1 MNILNIYKKKLR
13 IQFNYFIGKN
23 SILSMLFSLKTLLS
37 IQAKGENN
45 LQYSEPINALRFLSA
60 DAVQKANSG
69 HPGMPMGM
77 AEIATALWSK
87 HLKHNPLN
95 PTWFDRDRF
104 VLSNGHGSMLLYSLL
119 HLTGYKLSIEDI
131 KDFRQLKSKTP
142 GHPEYD
148 INIGVETTTGPLG
161 QGIAN
166 AVGMAISEKMLAA
179 QFNKDDIKP
188 IDHYTYVFLGDG
200 CLMEGISHEACSFA
214 GTHELGK
221 LICFYDQ
228 NGISIDGEIDNW
240 FTDDSVKRFESYGWQ
255 TICVDGHNVEEISE
269 AISKA
274 KEEPKKPS
282 MIFCKTTIGFGSPN
296 KSGTADVHG
305 APLGDE
311 EIEKTR
317 EALGWQYTA
326 FEIPKDVYDFWD
338 SKKSGAEKNAT
349 WENSIKS
356 YKDKYPND
364 SLELE
369 RRIKGDMPAKFEQ
382 NFLDFLND
390 CNTNNLPMA
399 TRKASK
405 ACLDFFVKEM
415 PELVGGSAD
424 LTPSNN
430 TFSASSTTFSSEN
443 PSGNHIN
450 YGVREFGMSAIMN
463 GMVLHG
469 GIKPYGATFLVFTD
483 YARNAVRLSALMG
496 LPNIFVYT
504 HDSVALG
511 EDGPT
516 HQPIEH
522 MVTLRST
529 PNMDSWRPADLVET
543 AVAWKNAISSL
554 STPTCLIFS
563 RQGTSAIERTPEQ
576 LSSIENGGY
585 LLEEHEDPNIT
596 IVASGSEVQLAIDAA
611 QELKNESINAN
622 VVSMPSLDVFLKQ
635 SNEIQN
641 KIINPN
647 KPVLVVECA
656 HPNSWYKILNRSDK
670 VIGIET
676 FGESA
681 PGSELLEHF
690 GFNKDNVI
698 QTAKSL
704 VND

>member
-1 MNILNIYKKKLR
+1 M
-13 IQFNYFIGKN
+13 QQ
-23 SILSMLFSLKTLLS
+23 SDH
-37 IQAKGENN
+37 
-45 LQYSEPINALRFLSA
+45 INVLRFLSA

-87 HLKHNPLN
+87 HLKHNPKN
-95 PTWFDRDRF
+95 PTWFNRDRF

-119 HLTGYKLSIEDI
+119 HLTGYDLSINDI
-131 KDFRQLKSKTP
+131 KDFRKLKSKTP

-148 INIGVETTTGPLG
+148 IDTGIETTTGPLG

-166 AVGMAISEKMLAA
+166 AVGMAVAEKILAA
-179 QFNKDDIKP
+179 EFNKDDIKP
-188 IDHYTYVFLGDG
+188 IDHFTYVFLGDG

-214 GTHELGK
+214 GTHNLGK

-228 NGISIDGEIDNW
+228 NGISIDGEIEHW

-255 TICVDGHNVEEISE
+255 TICVDGHDIEDIDG
-269 AISKA
+269 AIHKA
-274 KEEPKKPS
+274 KEEVNKPT
-282 MIFCKTTIGFGSPN
+282 MIFCKTTIGYGSPN

-311 EIEKTR
+311 ELKETR
-317 EALGWQYTA
+317 EVLGWNYKP
-326 FEIPKDVYDFWD
+326 FEVPQEVYDFWNFKEEGASFND
-338 SKKSGAEKNAT
+338 SWNKLLKDYEK
-349 WENSIKS
+349 
-356 YKDKYPND
+356 KYPND
-364 SLELE
+364 SLELH
-369 RRIKGDMPAKFEQ
+369 RRIDGQLPNNFQESFES
-382 NFLDFLND
+382 FLNE
-390 CNTNNLPMA
+390 CNSNNLSMA

-415 PELVGGSAD
+415 PELIGGSAD

-430 TFSASSTTFSSEN
+430 TFSSSSSTFSNEN
-443 PSGNHIN
+443 ASGNHIN

-469 GIKPYGATFLVFTD
+469 AIKPYGATFLVFTD
-483 YARNAVRLSALMG
+483 YARNAVRLSALMK

-529 PNMDSWRPADLVET
+529 PNLNNWRPADLVET
-543 AVAWKNAISSL
+543 AVSWKSAVSSQK
-554 STPTCLIFS
+554 TPTCLIYS
-563 RQGTSAIERTPEQ
+563 RQGTSAIKRSPDQ
-576 LSSIENGGY
+576 ISMIDMGGY
-585 LLEEHEDPNIT
+585 LLEESDDLDLT
-596 IVASGSEVQLAIDAA
+596 IVASGSEVQLALDAA
-611 QELKNESINAN
+611 KELKNDSINAN
-622 VVSMPSLDVFLKQ
+622 VVSMPCLDIFLDQDK
-635 SNEIQN
+635 EYQN
-641 KIINPN
+641 KIINPE
-647 KPVLVVECA
+647 KPILVVECA
-656 HPNSWYKILNRSDK
+656 HPNSWYRILNRNDK

-681 PGSELLEHF
+681 PGSELLNHF
-690 GFNKDNVI
+690 GFNTDNVI
-698 QTAKSL
+698 KTAKSL
-704 VND
+704 IND

>member
-1 MNILNIYKKKLR
+1 M
-13 IQFNYFIGKN
+13 QQ
-23 SILSMLFSLKTLLS
+23 SDH
-37 IQAKGENN
+37 
-45 LQYSEPINALRFLSA
+45 INVLRFLSA

-87 HLKHNPLN
+87 HLRHNPKN
-95 PTWFDRDRF
+95 PTWFNRDRF

-119 HLTGYKLSIEDI
+119 HLTGYDLSINDI
-131 KDFRQLKSKTP
+131 KDFRKLKSKTP

-148 INIGVETTTGPLG
+148 IDIGIETTTGPLG

-166 AVGMAISEKMLAA
+166 AVGMAVAEKILAA
-179 QFNKDDIKP
+179 EFNKDDIKP
-188 IDHYTYVFLGDG
+188 IDHFTYVFLGDG

-214 GTHELGK
+214 GTHNLGK

-228 NGISIDGEIDNW
+228 NGISIDGEIEHW

-255 TICVDGHNVEEISE
+255 TICVDGHDIEDIDG
-269 AISKA
+269 AIHKA
-274 KEEPKKPS
+274 KEEVNKPT
-282 MIFCKTTIGFGSPN
+282 MIFCKTTIGYGSPN

-311 EIEKTR
+311 ELKETR
-317 EALGWQYTA
+317 EALGWNYKP
-326 FEIPKDVYDFWD
+326 FEVPQEVYDFWNFKEEGGSFND
-338 SKKSGAEKNAT
+338 SWNKLLKDYEK
-349 WENSIKS
+349 
-356 YKDKYPND
+356 KYPND
-364 SLELE
+364 SLELH
-369 RRIKGDMPAKFEQ
+369 RRIDGHLPN
-382 NFLDFLND
+382 NFQESYESFLNE
-390 CNTNNLPMA
+390 CNSNNLSMA

-415 PELVGGSAD
+415 PELIGGSAD

-430 TFSASSTTFSSEN
+430 TFSSSSSTFSNEN
-443 PSGNHIN
+443 ASGNHIN

-469 GIKPYGATFLVFTD
+469 AIKPYGATFLVFTD
-483 YARNAVRLSALMG
+483 YARNAVRLSALMK

-529 PNMDSWRPADLVET
+529 PNLNNWRPADLVET
-543 AVAWKNAISSL
+543 AVSWKSAVSSQK
-554 STPTCLIFS
+554 TPTCLIYS
-563 RQGTSAIERTPEQ
+563 RQGTSAIKRSPDQ
-576 LSSIENGGY
+576 ISMIDMGGY
-585 LLEEHEDPNIT
+585 LLEESDDLDLT
-596 IVASGSEVQLAIDAA
+596 IVASGSEVQLALDAA
-611 QELKNESINAN
+611 KELKNDSINAN
-622 VVSMPSLDVFLKQ
+622 VVSMPCLDIFLDQDK
-635 SNEIQN
+635 EYQN
-641 KIINPN
+641 KIINPE

-656 HPNSWYKILNRSDK
+656 HPNSWYRILNRNDK

-681 PGSELLEHF
+681 PGSELLNHF
-690 GFNKDNVI
+690 GFNTDNVI
-698 QTAKSL
+698 KTAKSL
-704 VND
+704 IND

>member
-1 MNILNIYKKKLR
+1 M
-13 IQFNYFIGKN
+13 QQ
-23 SILSMLFSLKTLLS
+23 SDH
-37 IQAKGENN
+37 
-45 LQYSEPINALRFLSA
+45 INVLRFLSA

-87 HLKHNPLN
+87 HLRHNPKN
-95 PTWFDRDRF
+95 PTWFNRDRF

-119 HLTGYKLSIEDI
+119 HLTGYDLSINDI
-131 KDFRQLKSKTP
+131 KDFRKLKSKTP

-148 INIGVETTTGPLG
+148 IDIGIETTTGPLG

-166 AVGMAISEKMLAA
+166 AVGMAVAEKILAA
-179 QFNKDDIKP
+179 EFNKDDIKP
-188 IDHYTYVFLGDG
+188 IDHFTYVFLGDG

-214 GTHELGK
+214 GTHNLGK

-228 NGISIDGEIDNW
+228 NGISIDGEIEHW

-255 TICVDGHNVEEISE
+255 TICVDGHNIEDIDG
-269 AISKA
+269 AIHKA
-274 KEEPKKPS
+274 KEEVNKPT
-282 MIFCKTTIGFGSPN
+282 MIFCKTTIGYGSPN

-311 EIEKTR
+311 ELKETR
-317 EALGWQYTA
+317 EVLGWNYKP
-326 FEIPKDVYDFWD
+326 FEVPQEVYDFWNFKEEGASFND
-338 SKKSGAEKNAT
+338 SWNKLLKDYEK
-349 WENSIKS
+349 
-356 YKDKYPND
+356 KYPND
-364 SLELE
+364 SLELH
-369 RRIKGDMPAKFEQ
+369 RRIDGQLPNNFQESFES
-382 NFLDFLND
+382 FLNE
-390 CNTNNLPMA
+390 CNSNNLSMA

-415 PELVGGSAD
+415 PELIGGSAD

-430 TFSASSTTFSSEN
+430 TFSSSSSTFSNEN
-443 PSGNHIN
+443 ASGNHIN

-469 GIKPYGATFLVFTD
+469 AIKPYGATFLVFTD
-483 YARNAVRLSALMG
+483 YARNAVRLSALMK

-529 PNMDSWRPADLVET
+529 PNLNNWRPADLVET
-543 AVAWKNAISSL
+543 AVSWKSAVSSQK
-554 STPTCLIFS
+554 TPTCLIYS
-563 RQGTSAIERTPEQ
+563 RQGTSAIKRSPDQ
-576 LSSIENGGY
+576 ISMIDMGGY
-585 LLEEHEDPNIT
+585 LLEESDDLDLT
-596 IVASGSEVQLAIDAA
+596 IVASGSEVQLALDAA
-611 QELKNESINAN
+611 KELKNDSINAN
-622 VVSMPSLDVFLKQ
+622 VVSMPCLDIFLDQDK
-635 SNEIQN
+635 EYQN
-641 KIINPN
+641 KIINPE

-656 HPNSWYKILNRSDK
+656 HPNSWYRILNRNDK

-681 PGSELLEHF
+681 PGSELLNHF
-690 GFNKDNVI
+690 GFNTDNVI
-698 QTAKSL
+698 KTAKSL
-704 VND
+704 IND

>member
-1 MNILNIYKKKLR
+1 MQK
-13 IQFNYFIGKN
+13 
-23 SILSMLFSLKTLLS
+23 
-37 IQAKGENN
+37 
-45 LQYSEPINALRFLSA
+45 SEPINALRFLSA

-87 HLKHNPLN
+87 HLKHNPSN

-119 HLTGYKLSIEDI
+119 HLTGYDLSIEDI
-131 KDFRQLKSKTP
+131 KDFRQLKSNTP

-148 INIGVETTTGPLG
+148 IDIGVETTTGPLG

-166 AVGMAISEKMLAA
+166 AVGMAISEKILAA
-179 QFNKDDIKP
+179 EFNKDDIKP

-200 CLMEGISHEACSFA
+200 CLMEGVSHEACSFA
-214 GTHELGK
+214 ATHNLGK

-240 FTDDSVKRFESYGWQ
+240 FTDDSVKRFDSYGWQ
-255 TICVDGHNVEEISE
+255 TICVDGHNVEEVSD

-274 KEEPKKPS
+274 KEEPNKPT

-317 EALGWQYTA
+317 EALGWNYSA
-326 FEIPKDVYDFWD
+326 FEVPKEVYDFWD
-338 SKKSGAEKNAT
+338 SKKSGAGI
-349 WENSIKS
+349 NSIWDDLIKN
-356 YKDKYPND
+356 YKEKYPNE

-369 RRIKGDMPAKFEQ
+369 RRIKGDLPE
-382 NFLDFLND
+382 NFQQSFLNFLND
-390 CNTNNLPMA
+390 CNSNNSPMA

-430 TFSASSTTFSSEN
+430 TFSASSSTFSNEN

-522 MVTLRST
+522 LVTLRST
-529 PNMDSWRPADLVET
+529 PNLNSWRPADLVET
-543 AVAWKNAISSL
+543 AVAWNNAVSSAT
-554 STPTCLIFS
+554 TPTCLIFS

-576 LSSIENGGY
+576 LSSINIGGY
-585 LLEEHEDPNIT
+585 LLEEHEDLNIT

-611 QELKNESINAN
+611 KELKNESINAN
-622 VVSMPSLDVFLKQ
+622 VVSMPCLDVFLKQ
-635 SNEIQN
+635 SNQLQD
-641 KIINPN
+641 KVINPN
-647 KPVLVVECA
+647 KPVLVIECA

-670 VIGIET
+670 VIGMET

-698 QTAKSL
+698 QAARSL
-704 VND
+704 IND

>member
-1 MNILNIYKKKLR
+1 M
-13 IQFNYFIGKN
+13 QQ
-23 SILSMLFSLKTLLS
+23 SDH
-37 IQAKGENN
+37 
-45 LQYSEPINALRFLSA
+45 INVLRFLSA

-87 HLKHNPLN
+87 HLRHNPKN
-95 PTWFDRDRF
+95 PTWFNRDRF

-119 HLTGYKLSIEDI
+119 HLTGYDLSINDI
-131 KDFRQLKSKTP
+131 KDFRKLKSKTP

-148 INIGVETTTGPLG
+148 IDIGIETTTGPLG

-166 AVGMAISEKMLAA
+166 AVGMAVAEKILAA
-179 QFNKDDIKP
+179 EFNKDDIKP
-188 IDHYTYVFLGDG
+188 IDHFTYVFLGDG

-214 GTHELGK
+214 GTHNLGK

-228 NGISIDGEIDNW
+228 NGISIDGEIEHW

-255 TICVDGHNVEEISE
+255 TICVDGHDIEDIDR
-269 AISKA
+269 AIYKA
-274 KEEPKKPS
+274 KEEVNKPT
-282 MIFCKTTIGFGSPN
+282 MIFCKTTIGYGSPN

-311 EIEKTR
+311 ELKETR
-317 EALGWQYTA
+317 EALGWNYKP
-326 FEIPKDVYDFWD
+326 FEVPQEVYDFWNFKEEGGSFND
-338 SKKSGAEKNAT
+338 SWNKLIKDYEK
-349 WENSIKS
+349 
-356 YKDKYPND
+356 KYPND
-364 SLELE
+364 SLELH
-369 RRIKGDMPAKFEQ
+369 RRIDGHLPN
-382 NFLDFLND
+382 NFQESYESFLNE
-390 CNTNNLPMA
+390 CNSNNLSMA

-415 PELVGGSAD
+415 PELIGGSAD

-430 TFSASSTTFSSEN
+430 TFSSSSSTFSNEN
-443 PSGNHIN
+443 ASGNHIN

-469 GIKPYGATFLVFTD
+469 AIKPYGATFLVFTD
-483 YARNAVRLSALMG
+483 YARNAVRLSALMK

-529 PNMDSWRPADLVET
+529 PNLNNWRPADLVET
-543 AVAWKNAISSL
+543 AVSWKSAVSSQK
-554 STPTCLIFS
+554 TPTCLIYS
-563 RQGTSAIERTPEQ
+563 RQGTSAIKRSPDQ
-576 LSSIENGGY
+576 ISMIDMGGY
-585 LLEEHEDPNIT
+585 LLEESDDFDLT
-596 IVASGSEVQLAIDAA
+596 IVASGSEVQLALDAA
-611 QELKNESINAN
+611 KELKNDSINAN
-622 VVSMPSLDVFLKQ
+622 VVSMPCLDIFLDQDK
-635 SNEIQN
+635 EYQN
-641 KIINPN
+641 KIINPE

-656 HPNSWYKILNRSDK
+656 HPNSWYRILNRNDK

-681 PGSELLEHF
+681 PGSELLNHF
-690 GFNKDNVI
+690 GFNTDNVI
-698 QTAKSL
+698 KTAKSL
-704 VND
+704 IND

>member
-1 MNILNIYKKKLR
+1 MQK
-13 IQFNYFIGKN
+13 
-23 SILSMLFSLKTLLS
+23 SD
-37 IQAKGENN
+37 
-45 LQYSEPINALRFLSA
+45 PINALRFLSI

-77 AEIATALWSK
+77 AEIATTLWSK
-87 HLKHNPLN
+87 HLNHNPLN
-95 PTWFDRDRF
+95 PNWFNRDRF

-119 HLTGYKLSIEDI
+119 HLSGYDLSIDDI

-148 INIGVETTTGPLG
+148 IRTGVETTTGPLG

-166 AVGMAISEKMLAA
+166 AVGMAISEKILSAE
-179 QFNKDDIKP
+179 FNKGDINP
-188 IDHYTYVFLGDG
+188 IDHFTYVFLGDG

-214 GTHELGK
+214 GTHKLGK

-228 NGISIDGEIDNW
+228 NGISIDGEIENW
-240 FTDDSVKRFESYGWQ
+240 FTDDSMKRFESYGWH
-255 TICVDGHNVEEISE
+255 TISVDGHNVEEINQAILEAKDESE
-269 AISKA
+269 
-274 KEEPKKPS
+274 KPS
-282 MIFCKTTIGFGSPN
+282 MIFCRTTIGFGSPN

-305 APLGDE
+305 SPLGEE

-317 EALGWQYTA
+317 KALEWNFPA
-326 FEIPKDVYDFWD
+326 FEVPKDVYEFWN
-338 SKKSGAEKNAT
+338 SKETGRLKNT
-349 WENSIKS
+349 KWDDLINNYNE
-356 YKDKYPND
+356 KYPNEG
-364 SLELE
+364 LELK
-369 RRIKGDMPAKFEQ
+369 RRIEGRLPEGFQKTYD
-382 NFLDFLND
+382 NFLND
-390 CNTNNLPMA
+390 CNTDNSPMA

-405 ACLDFFVKEM
+405 VCLDFFVKTL
-415 PELVGGSAD
+415 PELIGGSAD

-430 TFSASSTTFSSEN
+430 TFSNSSSTFSNEN

-469 GIKPYGATFLVFTD
+469 GIRPYGATFLVFTD

-529 PNMDSWRPADLVET
+529 PNLNNWRPADLVET
-543 AVAWKNAISSL
+543 AAAWKNAVSSKK
-554 STPTCLIFS
+554 TPTCLIFS
-563 RQGTSAIERTPEQ
+563 RQGTSSINRTKEQ
-576 LSSIENGGY
+576 LEEVDKGGY
-585 LLEEHEDPNIT
+585 LLRSNENPNIT
-596 IVASGSEVQLAIDAA
+596 IIASGSEVQLALDAEE
-611 QELKNESINAN
+611 ELKKESIQAN
-622 VVSMPSLDVFLKQ
+622 IVSMPSLDVFLSQ
-635 SNEIQN
+635 DRDFQN
-641 KIINPN
+641 KVINPK
-647 KPVLVVECA
+647 KPVLVIECA

-681 PGSELLEHF
+681 PGNELLEHF
-690 GFNKDNVI
+690 GFNIENVI
-698 QTAKSL
+698 NTAKSL
-704 VND
+704 LND

>member
-1 MNILNIYKKKLR
+1 
-13 IQFNYFIGKN
+13 
-23 SILSMLFSLKTLLS
+23 MLLTTKILLS
-37 IQAKGENN
+37 FLKQTGEIN
-45 LQYSEPINALRFLSA
+45 LHPSDPTNALRFLSI

-77 AEIATALWSK
+77 AEIATSLWSN
-87 HLKHNPLN
+87 HLKHNPSN
-95 PTWFDRDRF
+95 PKWFNRDRF

-119 HLTGYKLSIEDI
+119 HLTGYKLSINDL

-148 INIGVETTTGPLG
+148 IDIGVETTTGPLG

-166 AVGMAISEKMLAA
+166 AVGMAISEKILAA
-179 QFNKDDIKP
+179 EFNHEDLDP
-188 IDHYTYVFLGDG
+188 IDHFTYAFLGDG

-214 GTHELGK
+214 ATHNLGK

-228 NGISIDGEIDNW
+228 NGISIDGEIENW
-240 FTDDSVKRFESYGWQ
+240 FTDDSVKRFESYGWH
-255 TICVDGHNVEEISE
+255 TICVDGHNITEIDE
-269 AISKA
+269 AISQA
-274 KEEPKKPS
+274 KEKSDKPS

-317 EALGWQYTA
+317 EALNWQYPA
-326 FEIPKDVYDFWD
+326 FEIPKEIYDFWD
-338 SKKSGAEKNAT
+338 AKDKGAEINSDWDNLIKNY
-349 WENSIKS
+349 EE
-356 YKDKYPND
+356 KYPEQAK
-364 SLELE
+364 ELN
-369 RRIKGDMPAKFEQ
+369 RRIKGEAPENFEESF
-382 NFLDFLND
+382 NKFLNNCD
-390 CNTNNLPMA
+390 SNNSSMA

-430 TFSASSTTFSSEN
+430 TFSESSSTFSNEN
-443 PSGNHIN
+443 PKGNHIN

-522 MVTLRST
+522 LVTLRST
-529 PNMDSWRPADLVET
+529 PNLNNWRPADLVET
-543 AVAWKNAISSL
+543 SVAWKDAVTSTK
-554 STPTCLIFS
+554 TPTCLIFS
-563 RQGTSAIERTPEQ
+563 RQGTSAITRSQDQ
-576 LSSIENGGY
+576 LNAIKKGGY
-585 LLEEHEDPNIT
+585 LLDQSDNPDMT
-596 IVASGSEVQLAIDAA
+596 IIASGSEVQLALDAA
-611 QELKNESINAN
+611 KQLKSESKNIN
-622 VVSMPSLDVFLKQ
+622 VVSMPSLDIFLQQ
-635 SNEIQN
+635 SEEYQRS
-641 KIINPN
+641 IINPD
-647 KPVLVVECA
+647 KPVLVVECS
-656 HPNSWYKILNRSDK
+656 HPNSWYKILNRNDK

-690 GFNKDNVI
+690 GFTEENVI
-698 QTAKSL
+698 KTVKSL
-704 VND
+704 LND

>member
-1 MNILNIYKKKLR
+1 MQK
-13 IQFNYFIGKN
+13 
-23 SILSMLFSLKTLLS
+23 
-37 IQAKGENN
+37 
-45 LQYSEPINALRFLSA
+45 SEPINALRFLSA

-87 HLKHNPLN
+87 HLKHNPSN

-119 HLTGYKLSIEDI
+119 HLTGYDLSIEDI
-131 KDFRQLKSKTP
+131 KDFRQLKSNTP

-148 INIGVETTTGPLG
+148 IDIGVETTTGPLG

-166 AVGMAISEKMLAA
+166 AVGMAISEKILAA
-179 QFNKDDIKP
+179 EFNKDDIKP

-200 CLMEGISHEACSFA
+200 CLMEGVSHEACSFA
-214 GTHELGK
+214 ATHNLGK

-240 FTDDSVKRFESYGWQ
+240 FTDDSVKRFDSYGWQ
-255 TICVDGHNVEEISE
+255 TICVDGHNVEEVSD

-274 KEEPKKPS
+274 KEEPNKPT

-317 EALGWQYTA
+317 EALGWNYSA
-326 FEIPKDVYDFWD
+326 FEVPKEVYDFWD
-338 SKKSGAEKNAT
+338 SKKSGAGI
-349 WENSIKS
+349 NSIWDDLIKN
-356 YKDKYPND
+356 YKEKYPNE

-369 RRIKGDMPAKFEQ
+369 RRIKGDLPE
-382 NFLDFLND
+382 NFQQSFLNFLND
-390 CNTNNLPMA
+390 CNSNNSPMA

-430 TFSASSTTFSSEN
+430 TFSASSSTFSNEN

-522 MVTLRST
+522 LVTLRST
-529 PNMDSWRPADLVET
+529 PNLNSWRPADLVET
-543 AVAWKNAISSL
+543 AVAWNNAVSSAT
-554 STPTCLIFS
+554 TPTCLIFS

-576 LSSIENGGY
+576 LSSINIGGY

-611 QELKNESINAN
+611 KELKNESINAN
-622 VVSMPSLDVFLKQ
+622 VVSMPCLDVFLKQ
-635 SNEIQN
+635 SNQLQD
-641 KIINPN
+641 KVINPN
-647 KPVLVVECA
+647 KPVLVIECA

-670 VIGIET
+670 VIGMET

-698 QTAKSL
+698 QAARSL
-704 VND
+704 IND

>member
-1 MNILNIYKKKLR
+1 MH
-13 IQFNYFIGKN
+13 Q
-23 SILSMLFSLKTLLS
+23 SD
-37 IQAKGENN
+37 
-45 LQYSEPINALRFLSA
+45 PINALRFLSA

-77 AEIATALWSK
+77 AEIAYTLWSK
-87 HLKHNPLN
+87 HLNHNPLN
-95 PTWFDRDRF
+95 PTWFNRDRF

-119 HLTGYKLSIEDI
+119 HLTGYDLSIQDI
-131 KDFRQLKSKTP
+131 KDFRKLKSKTP

-148 INIGVETTTGPLG
+148 IDIGVETTTGPLG

-166 AVGMAISEKMLAA
+166 AVGMAISEKILAA
-179 QFNKDDIKP
+179 EFNKKDIQP
-188 IDHYTYVFLGDG
+188 INHYTYAFLGDG

-214 GTHELGK
+214 GTHKLGK

-228 NGISIDGEIDNW
+228 NGISIDGEIENW
-240 FTDDSVKRFESYGWQ
+240 FTDDSINRFESYGWQ
-255 TICVDGHNVEEISE
+255 TISVDGHNVDEIDKAILE
-269 AISKA
+269 AK
-274 KEEPKKPS
+274 KETTKPS

-305 APLGDE
+305 AALGE
-311 EIEKTR
+311 EELQKTR
-317 EALGWQYTA
+317 EALNWKYSS
-326 FEIPKDVYDFWD
+326 FEVPKEVYDYWD
-338 SKKSGAEKNAT
+338 AKELGSNINSEWNNLIETYTEKHPG
-349 WENSIKS
+349 ESQ
-356 YKDKYPND
+356 
-364 SLELE
+364 ELH
-369 RRIKGDMPAKFEQ
+369 RRINGDLPPDFQQKFV
-382 NFLDFLND
+382 DFLND
-390 CNTNNLPMA
+390 CNSNNSSMA

-405 ACLDFFVKEM
+405 ACLDFFVQEM
-415 PELVGGSAD
+415 PELIGGSAD

-430 TFSASSTTFSSEN
+430 TFSASSSTFSNDN

-504 HDSVALG
+504 HDSIALG

-529 PNMDSWRPADLVET
+529 PNLNSWRPADLVET
-543 AVAWKNAISSL
+543 AIAWKNAVSSKM
-554 STPTCLIFS
+554 TPTCLIFS
-563 RQGTSAIERTPEQ
+563 RQGTSAIDRTPEQ
-576 LSSIENGGY
+576 LSSIEMGGY
-585 LLEEHEDPNIT
+585 LLQENKNPDIT
-596 IVASGSEVQLAIDAA
+596 IVASGSEVQLALDAA
-611 QELKNESINAN
+611 NELMNQSIEAN
-622 VVSMPSLDVFLKQ
+622 VVSMPSLDIFLEQ
-635 SNEIQN
+635 SNDFQD
-641 KIINPN
+641 KVINPN

-670 VIGIET
+670 VIGIES

-681 PGSELLEHF
+681 PGNELLDHF
-690 GFNKDNVI
+690 GFNKENI
-698 QTAKSL
+698 IETAKSL
-704 VND
+704 IND

>member
-1 MNILNIYKKKLR
+1 MH
-13 IQFNYFIGKN
+13 Q
-23 SILSMLFSLKTLLS
+23 SD
-37 IQAKGENN
+37 
-45 LQYSEPINALRFLSA
+45 PINALRFLSA

-77 AEIATALWSK
+77 AEIAYTLWSK
-87 HLKHNPLN
+87 HLNHNPLN
-95 PTWFDRDRF
+95 PTWFNRDRF

-119 HLTGYKLSIEDI
+119 HLTGYDLSIQDI
-131 KDFRQLKSKTP
+131 KDFRKLKSKTP

-148 INIGVETTTGPLG
+148 IDIGVETTTGPLG

-166 AVGMAISEKMLAA
+166 AVGMAISEKILAA
-179 QFNKDDIKP
+179 EFNKADIQP
-188 IDHYTYVFLGDG
+188 INHYTYAFLGDG

-214 GTHELGK
+214 GTHKLGK

-228 NGISIDGEIDNW
+228 NGISIDGEIENW
-240 FTDDSVKRFESYGWQ
+240 FTDDSVNRFESYGWQ
-255 TICVDGHNVEEISE
+255 TISVDGHNVDEIDQ
-269 AISKA
+269 AILKA
-274 KEEPKKPS
+274 KKDSTKPS

-305 APLGDE
+305 AALGE
-311 EIEKTR
+311 EELQKTR
-317 EALGWQYTA
+317 EALNWNHSS
-326 FEIPKDVYDFWD
+326 FEVPQEVYDYWD
-338 SKKSGAEKNAT
+338 SKESGSNINSEWNNLIKTYAEK
-349 WENSIKS
+349 
-356 YKDKYPND
+356 YP
-364 SLELE
+364 SESQELH
-369 RRIKGDMPAKFEQ
+369 RRINGELPSDFQQKFED
-382 NFLDFLND
+382 FLDD
-390 CNTNNLPMA
+390 CNSNNSSMA

-415 PELVGGSAD
+415 PELIGGSAD

-430 TFSASSTTFSSEN
+430 TFSASSSTFSNDN

-504 HDSVALG
+504 HDSIALG

-529 PNMDSWRPADLVET
+529 PNLNSWRPADLVET
-543 AVAWKNAISSL
+543 AIAWKNAVSSKM
-554 STPTCLIFS
+554 TPTCLIFS
-563 RQGTSAIERTPEQ
+563 RQGTSAIDRTPDQ
-576 LSSIENGGY
+576 LSSIEMGGY
-585 LLEEHEDPNIT
+585 LLQENKNPDIT
-596 IVASGSEVQLAIDAA
+596 IVASGSEVQLALDAA
-611 QELKNESINAN
+611 NELMNQSIVVN
-622 VVSMPSLDVFLKQ
+622 VVSMPSLDIFLEQ
-635 SNEIQN
+635 SNDFQD
-641 KIINPN
+641 KVINPN

-670 VIGIET
+670 VIGIES

-681 PGSELLEHF
+681 PGNELLDHF
-690 GFNKDNVI
+690 GFNKENI
-698 QTAKSL
+698 IETAKSL
-704 VND
+704 IND

>member
-1 MNILNIYKKKLR
+1 M
-13 IQFNYFIGKN
+13 QQ
-23 SILSMLFSLKTLLS
+23 SDH
-37 IQAKGENN
+37 
-45 LQYSEPINALRFLSA
+45 INVLRFLSA

-87 HLKHNPLN
+87 HLRHNPKN
-95 PTWFDRDRF
+95 PTWFNRDRF

-119 HLTGYKLSIEDI
+119 HLTGYDLSINDI
-131 KDFRQLKSKTP
+131 KDFRKLKSKTP

-148 INIGVETTTGPLG
+148 IDIGIETTTGPLG

-166 AVGMAISEKMLAA
+166 AVGMAVAEKILAA
-179 QFNKDDIKP
+179 EFNKDDIKP
-188 IDHYTYVFLGDG
+188 IDHFTYVFLGDG

-214 GTHELGK
+214 GTHNLGK

-228 NGISIDGEIDNW
+228 NGISIDGEIEHW

-255 TICVDGHNVEEISE
+255 TICVDGHDIEDIDG
-269 AISKA
+269 AIHKA
-274 KEEPKKPS
+274 KEEVNKPT
-282 MIFCKTTIGFGSPN
+282 MIFCKTTIGYGSPN

-311 EIEKTR
+311 ELKETR
-317 EALGWQYTA
+317 EALGWNYKP
-326 FEIPKDVYDFWD
+326 FEVPQEVYDFWNFKQEGASFND
-338 SKKSGAEKNAT
+338 SWNKLLKDYEK
-349 WENSIKS
+349 
-356 YKDKYPND
+356 KYPND
-364 SLELE
+364 SLELH
-369 RRIKGDMPAKFEQ
+369 RRIDGHLPN
-382 NFLDFLND
+382 NFQESYESFLNE
-390 CNTNNLPMA
+390 CNSNNLSMA

-415 PELVGGSAD
+415 PELIGGSAD

-430 TFSASSTTFSSEN
+430 TFSSSSSTFSNEN
-443 PSGNHIN
+443 ASGNHIN

-469 GIKPYGATFLVFTD
+469 AIKPYGATFLVFTD
-483 YARNAVRLSALMG
+483 YARNAVRLSALMK

-529 PNMDSWRPADLVET
+529 PNLNNWRPADLVET
-543 AVAWKNAISSL
+543 AVSWKSAVSSQK
-554 STPTCLIFS
+554 TPTCLIYS
-563 RQGTSAIERTPEQ
+563 RQGTSAIKRSPDQ
-576 LSSIENGGY
+576 ISMIDMGGY
-585 LLEEHEDPNIT
+585 LLEESDDLDLT
-596 IVASGSEVQLAIDAA
+596 IVASGSEVQLALDAA
-611 QELKNESINAN
+611 KELKNDSINAN
-622 VVSMPSLDVFLKQ
+622 VVSMPCLDIFLDQDK
-635 SNEIQN
+635 EYQN
-641 KIINPN
+641 KIINPE

-656 HPNSWYKILNRSDK
+656 HPNSWYRILNRNDK

-681 PGSELLEHF
+681 PGSELLNHF
-690 GFNKDNVI
+690 GFNTDNVI
-698 QTAKSL
+698 KTAKSL
-704 VND
+704 IND

>member
-1 MNILNIYKKKLR
+1 MQQLDH
-13 IQFNYFIGKN
+13 
-23 SILSMLFSLKTLLS
+23 
-37 IQAKGENN
+37 
-45 LQYSEPINALRFLSA
+45 INVLRFLSA

-87 HLKHNPLN
+87 HLRHNPNN
-95 PTWFDRDRF
+95 PNWFNRDRF

-119 HLTGYKLSIEDI
+119 HLTGYDLSVNDI
-131 KDFRQLKSKTP
+131 KDFRKLKSKTP

-148 INIGVETTTGPLG
+148 IDIGIETTTGPLG

-166 AVGMAISEKMLAA
+166 AVGMAVAEKILAA
-179 QFNKDDIKP
+179 EFNKDDIKP
-188 IDHYTYVFLGDG
+188 IDHFTYVFLGDG

-214 GTHELGK
+214 GTHNLSK

-228 NGISIDGEIDNW
+228 NGISIDGEIENW

-255 TICVDGHNVEEISE
+255 TVCVDGHDIEDIDG
-269 AISKA
+269 AIHKA
-274 KEEPKKPS
+274 KEEVNKPT
-282 MIFCKTTIGFGSPN
+282 MIFCKTTIGYGSPN

-311 EIEKTR
+311 ELKETR
-317 EALGWQYTA
+317 EALGWNYKP
-326 FEIPKDVYDFWD
+326 FEVPQEVYDFWNFKEEGASFND
-338 SKKSGAEKNAT
+338 SWNKLIKDYEK
-349 WENSIKS
+349 
-356 YKDKYPND
+356 KYPSD
-364 SLELE
+364 SSELH
-369 RRIKGDMPAKFEQ
+369 RRIDGYLPN
-382 NFLDFLND
+382 NFQESYESFLNE
-390 CNTNNLPMA
+390 CNSNNLSMA

-415 PELVGGSAD
+415 PELIGGSAD

-430 TFSASSTTFSSEN
+430 TFSSSSSTFSNEN
-443 PSGNHIN
+443 ASGNHIN

-469 GIKPYGATFLVFTD
+469 AIKPYGATFLVFND
-483 YARNAVRLSALMG
+483 YARNAVRLSALMK

-529 PNMDSWRPADLVET
+529 PNLNNWRPADLVET
-543 AVAWKNAISSL
+543 AVSWKSAVSSQK
-554 STPTCLIFS
+554 TPTCLIYS
-563 RQGTSAIERTPEQ
+563 RQGTSAIKRSPDQ
-576 LSSIENGGY
+576 ISMIDMGGY
-585 LLEEHEDPNIT
+585 LLEESDDLDLT
-596 IVASGSEVQLAIDAA
+596 IVASGSEVQLALDAA
-611 QELKNESINAN
+611 KELKKDSINAN
-622 VVSMPSLDVFLKQ
+622 VVSMPCLDIFLDQDK
-635 SNEIQN
+635 EYQN
-641 KIINPN
+641 KIINPE

-656 HPNSWYKILNRSDK
+656 HPNSWYRILNRNDK

-681 PGSELLEHF
+681 PGSELLNHF
-690 GFNKDNVI
+690 GFNTDNVI
-698 QTAKSL
+698 KTAKSL
-704 VND
+704 IND

>member
-1 MNILNIYKKKLR
+1 M
-13 IQFNYFIGKN
+13 QQ
-23 SILSMLFSLKTLLS
+23 SDH
-37 IQAKGENN
+37 
-45 LQYSEPINALRFLSA
+45 INVLRFLSA

-87 HLKHNPLN
+87 HLRHNPKN
-95 PTWFDRDRF
+95 PTWFNRDRF

-119 HLTGYKLSIEDI
+119 HLTGYDLSINDI
-131 KDFRQLKSKTP
+131 KDFRKLKSKTP

-148 INIGVETTTGPLG
+148 IDIGVETTTGPLG

-166 AVGMAISEKMLAA
+166 AVGMAVAEKILAA

-188 IDHYTYVFLGDG
+188 IDHFTYVFLGDG

-214 GTHELGK
+214 GTHNLGK

-228 NGISIDGEIDNW
+228 NGISIDGEIEHW

-255 TICVDGHNVEEISE
+255 TICVDGHDIEDIDG
-269 AISKA
+269 AIHKA
-274 KEEPKKPS
+274 KEEVNKPT
-282 MIFCKTTIGFGSPN
+282 MIFCKTTIGYGSPN

-311 EIEKTR
+311 ELKETR
-317 EALGWQYTA
+317 EVLGWNYKP
-326 FEIPKDVYDFWD
+326 FEVPQEVYDFWNFKEEGASFND
-338 SKKSGAEKNAT
+338 SWNKLLKDYEK
-349 WENSIKS
+349 
-356 YKDKYPND
+356 KYPND
-364 SLELE
+364 SLELH
-369 RRIKGDMPAKFEQ
+369 RRIDGHLPN
-382 NFLDFLND
+382 NFQESYESFLNE
-390 CNTNNLPMA
+390 CNSNNLSMA

-415 PELVGGSAD
+415 PELIGGSAD

-430 TFSASSTTFSSEN
+430 TFSSSSSTFSNEN
-443 PSGNHIN
+443 ASGNHIN

-469 GIKPYGATFLVFTD
+469 AIKPYGATFLVFTD
-483 YARNAVRLSALMG
+483 YARNAVRLSALMK

-529 PNMDSWRPADLVET
+529 PNLNNWRPADLVET
-543 AVAWKNAISSL
+543 AVSWKSAVSSQK
-554 STPTCLIFS
+554 TPTCLIYS
-563 RQGTSAIERTPEQ
+563 RQGTSAIKRSPDQ
-576 LSSIENGGY
+576 ISMIDMGGY
-585 LLEEHEDPNIT
+585 LLEESDDFDLT
-596 IVASGSEVQLAIDAA
+596 IVASGSEVQLALDAA
-611 QELKNESINAN
+611 KELKNDSINAN
-622 VVSMPSLDVFLKQ
+622 VVSMPCLDIFLDQDK
-635 SNEIQN
+635 EYQN
-641 KIINPN
+641 KIINPE

-656 HPNSWYKILNRSDK
+656 HPNSWYRILNRNDK

-681 PGSELLEHF
+681 PGSELLNHF
-690 GFNKDNVI
+690 GFNTDNVI
-698 QTAKSL
+698 KTAKSL
-704 VND
+704 IND

>member
-1 MNILNIYKKKLR
+1 M
-13 IQFNYFIGKN
+13 QQ
-23 SILSMLFSLKTLLS
+23 SDH
-37 IQAKGENN
+37 
-45 LQYSEPINALRFLSA
+45 INVLRFLSA

-69 HPGMPMGM
+69 HPGMPMGK

-87 HLKHNPLN
+87 HLRHNPKN
-95 PTWFDRDRF
+95 PTWFNRDRF

-119 HLTGYKLSIEDI
+119 HLTGYDLSINDI
-131 KDFRQLKSKTP
+131 KDFRKLKSKTP

-148 INIGVETTTGPLG
+148 IDIGIETTTGPLG

-166 AVGMAISEKMLAA
+166 AVGMAVAEKILAA
-179 QFNKDDIKP
+179 EFNKDDIKP
-188 IDHYTYVFLGDG
+188 IDHFTYVFLGDG

-214 GTHELGK
+214 GTHNLGK

-228 NGISIDGEIDNW
+228 NGISIDGEIEHW

-255 TICVDGHNVEEISE
+255 TICVDGHDIEDIDG
-269 AISKA
+269 AIHKA
-274 KEEPKKPS
+274 KEEVNKPT
-282 MIFCKTTIGFGSPN
+282 MIFCKTTIGYGSPN

-311 EIEKTR
+311 ELKETR
-317 EALGWQYTA
+317 EVLGWNYKP
-326 FEIPKDVYDFWD
+326 FEVPQEVYDFWNFKEEGASFND
-338 SKKSGAEKNAT
+338 SWNKLLKDYEK
-349 WENSIKS
+349 
-356 YKDKYPND
+356 KYPND
-364 SLELE
+364 SLELH
-369 RRIKGDMPAKFEQ
+369 RRIDGHLPN
-382 NFLDFLND
+382 NFQESYESFLNE
-390 CNTNNLPMA
+390 CNSNNLSMA

-415 PELVGGSAD
+415 PELIGGSAD

-430 TFSASSTTFSSEN
+430 TFSSSSSTFSNEN
-443 PSGNHIN
+443 ASGNHIN

-469 GIKPYGATFLVFTD
+469 AIKPYGATFLVFTD
-483 YARNAVRLSALMG
+483 YARNAVRLSALME

-529 PNMDSWRPADLVET
+529 PNLNNWRPADLVET
-543 AVAWKNAISSL
+543 AVSWKSAVSSQK
-554 STPTCLIFS
+554 TPTCLIYS
-563 RQGTSAIERTPEQ
+563 RQGTSAIKRSPDQ
-576 LSSIENGGY
+576 ISMIDMGGY
-585 LLEEHEDPNIT
+585 LLEESDDFDLT
-596 IVASGSEVQLAIDAA
+596 IVASGSEVQLALDAA
-611 QELKNESINAN
+611 KELKNDSINAN
-622 VVSMPSLDVFLKQ
+622 VVSMPCLDIFLDQDK
-635 SNEIQN
+635 EYQN
-641 KIINPN
+641 KIINPE

-656 HPNSWYKILNRSDK
+656 HPNSWYRILNRNDK

-681 PGSELLEHF
+681 PGSELLNHF
-690 GFNKDNVI
+690 GFNTDNVI
-698 QTAKSL
+698 KTAKSL
-704 VND
+704 IND

>member
-1 MNILNIYKKKLR
+1 M
-13 IQFNYFIGKN
+13 QQ
-23 SILSMLFSLKTLLS
+23 SDH
-37 IQAKGENN
+37 
-45 LQYSEPINALRFLSA
+45 INVLRFLSA

-87 HLKHNPLN
+87 HLRHNPKN
-95 PTWFDRDRF
+95 PTWFNRDRF

-119 HLTGYKLSIEDI
+119 HLTGYDLSINDI
-131 KDFRQLKSKTP
+131 KDFRKLKSKTP

-148 INIGVETTTGPLG
+148 IDIGIETTTGPLG

-166 AVGMAISEKMLAA
+166 AVGMAVAEKILAA
-179 QFNKDDIKP
+179 EFNKDDIKP
-188 IDHYTYVFLGDG
+188 IDHFTYVFLGDG

-214 GTHELGK
+214 GTHNLGK

-228 NGISIDGEIDNW
+228 NGISIDGEIEHW

-255 TICVDGHNVEEISE
+255 TICVDGHDIEDIDG
-269 AISKA
+269 AIHKA
-274 KEEPKKPS
+274 KEEVNKPT
-282 MIFCKTTIGFGSPN
+282 MIFCKTTIGYGSPN

-311 EIEKTR
+311 ELKETR
-317 EALGWQYTA
+317 EVLGWNYKP
-326 FEIPKDVYDFWD
+326 FEVPQEVYDFWNFKEEGASFND
-338 SKKSGAEKNAT
+338 SWNKLLKDYEK
-349 WENSIKS
+349 
-356 YKDKYPND
+356 KYPND
-364 SLELE
+364 SLELH
-369 RRIKGDMPAKFEQ
+369 RRIDGHLPN
-382 NFLDFLND
+382 NFQESYESFLNE
-390 CNTNNLPMA
+390 CNSNNLSMA

-415 PELVGGSAD
+415 PELIGGSAD

-430 TFSASSTTFSSEN
+430 TFSSSSSTFSNEN
-443 PSGNHIN
+443 ASGNHIN

-469 GIKPYGATFLVFTD
+469 AIKPYGATFLVFTD
-483 YARNAVRLSALMG
+483 YARNAVRLSALMK

-529 PNMDSWRPADLVET
+529 PNLNNWRPADLVET
-543 AVAWKNAISSL
+543 AVSWKSAVSSQK
-554 STPTCLIFS
+554 TPTCLIYS
-563 RQGTSAIERTPEQ
+563 RQGTPAIKRSPDQ
-576 LSSIENGGY
+576 ISMIDMGGY
-585 LLEEHEDPNIT
+585 LLEESDDFDLT
-596 IVASGSEVQLAIDAA
+596 IVASGSEVQLALDAA
-611 QELKNESINAN
+611 KELKNDSINAN
-622 VVSMPSLDVFLKQ
+622 VVSMPCLDIFLDQDK
-635 SNEIQN
+635 EYQN
-641 KIINPN
+641 KIINPE

-656 HPNSWYKILNRSDK
+656 HPNSWYRILNRNDK

-681 PGSELLEHF
+681 PGSELLNHF
-690 GFNKDNVI
+690 GFNTDNVI
-698 QTAKSL
+698 KTAKSL
-704 VND
+704 IND

>member
-1 MNILNIYKKKLR
+1 MH
-13 IQFNYFIGKN
+13 Q
-23 SILSMLFSLKTLLS
+23 SD
-37 IQAKGENN
+37 
-45 LQYSEPINALRFLSA
+45 PINALRFLSI

-77 AEIATALWSK
+77 AEIATALWK
-87 HLKHNPLN
+87 NHLKHNPLN
-95 PTWFDRDRF
+95 PTWFNRDRF

-119 HLTGYKLSIEDI
+119 HLTGYPLSIDDI

-148 INIGVETTTGPLG
+148 LDTGIETTTGPLG
-161 QGIAN
+161 QGIGN
-166 AVGMAISEKMLAA
+166 AVGMAISEKIMAA
-179 QFNKDDIKP
+179 EFNKEDIKP

-200 CLMEGISHEACSFA
+200 CLMEGVSHEACSFA
-214 GTHELGK
+214 STHNLGK

-228 NGISIDGEIDNW
+228 NGISIDGEIENW
-240 FTDDSVKRFESYGWQ
+240 FTDDSVKRFDGYGWQ
-255 TICVDGHNVEEISE
+255 TICVDGHNVEEINE
-269 AISKA
+269 AIVKSKN
-274 KEEPKKPS
+274 ETNKPS

-317 EALGWQYTA
+317 NALGWQHPPFKVPENIYEFWNSKDSGNEVNTTWD
-326 FEIPKDVYDFWD
+326 EII
-338 SKKSGAEKNAT
+338 
-349 WENSIKS
+349 EN
-356 YKDKYPND
+356 YQEKYPD
-364 SLELE
+364 ESMELH
-369 RRIKGDMPAKFEQ
+369 RRIKGEMPENFEE
-382 NFLDFLND
+382 NFKVFLEE
-390 CNTNNLPMA
+390 CNLNNLSMA

-415 PELVGGSAD
+415 PELIGGSAD

-430 TFSASSTTFSSEN
+430 TFSASSSTFSNDN

-529 PNMDSWRPADLVET
+529 PNLNNWRPADLVET
-543 AVAWKNAISSL
+543 AVAWKNAVSSTK
-554 STPTCLIFS
+554 TPTCLIFS
-563 RQGTSAIERTPEQ
+563 RQGTSPINRTSDQLNAIKM
-576 LSSIENGGY
+576 GGY
-585 LLEEHEDPNIT
+585 LLKVNDSPDLT
-596 IVASGSEVQLAIDAA
+596 IIASGSELQLALDASI
-611 QELKNESINAN
+611 ELENDSIKAN
-622 VVSMPSLDVFLKQ
+622 VVSMPSLDIFLEQ
-635 SNEIQN
+635 SEEFQN
-641 KIINPN
+641 TIIDSS
-647 KPVLVVECA
+647 KPVLVVECG

-670 VIGIET
+670 VIGIES

-681 PGSELLEHF
+681 PGDVLLEHF
-690 GFNKDNVI
+690 GFTLENVVG
-698 QTAKSL
+698 TAKSL
-704 VND
+704 IDD

>member
-1 MNILNIYKKKLR
+1 M
-13 IQFNYFIGKN
+13 QQ
-23 SILSMLFSLKTLLS
+23 SDH
-37 IQAKGENN
+37 
-45 LQYSEPINALRFLSA
+45 INVLRFLSA

-87 HLKHNPLN
+87 HLRHNPNN
-95 PTWFDRDRF
+95 PTWFNRDRF

-119 HLTGYKLSIEDI
+119 HLTGYDLSINDI
-131 KDFRQLKSKTP
+131 KDFRKLKSKTP

-148 INIGVETTTGPLG
+148 IDIGIETTTGPLG

-166 AVGMAISEKMLAA
+166 AVGMAVAEKILAA
-179 QFNKDDIKP
+179 EFNKDDIKP
-188 IDHYTYVFLGDG
+188 IDHFTYVFLGDG

-214 GTHELGK
+214 GTHNLGK

-228 NGISIDGEIDNW
+228 NGISIDGEIEHW

-255 TICVDGHNVEEISE
+255 TICVDGHDIEDIDG
-269 AISKA
+269 AIHKA
-274 KEEPKKPS
+274 KEEVNKPT
-282 MIFCKTTIGFGSPN
+282 MIFCKTTIGYGSPN

-311 EIEKTR
+311 ELKETR
-317 EALGWQYTA
+317 EALGWNYKP
-326 FEIPKDVYDFWD
+326 FEVPQEVYDFWNFKQECASFND
-338 SKKSGAEKNAT
+338 SWNKLLKDYEK
-349 WENSIKS
+349 
-356 YKDKYPND
+356 KYPND
-364 SLELE
+364 SLELH
-369 RRIKGDMPAKFEQ
+369 RRIDGQLPNNFQESFES
-382 NFLDFLND
+382 FLNE
-390 CNTNNLPMA
+390 CNSNNLSMA

-415 PELVGGSAD
+415 PELIGGSAD

-430 TFSASSTTFSSEN
+430 TFSSSSSTFSNEN
-443 PSGNHIN
+443 ASGNHIN

-469 GIKPYGATFLVFTD
+469 AIKPYGATFLVFTD
-483 YARNAVRLSALMG
+483 YARNAVRLSALMK

-529 PNMDSWRPADLVET
+529 PNLNNWRPADLVET
-543 AVAWKNAISSL
+543 AVSWKSAVSSQK
-554 STPTCLIFS
+554 TPTCLIYS
-563 RQGTSAIERTPEQ
+563 RQGTSAIKRSPDQ
-576 LSSIENGGY
+576 ISMIDMGGY
-585 LLEEHEDPNIT
+585 LLEESDDLDLT
-596 IVASGSEVQLAIDAA
+596 IVASGSEVQLALDAA
-611 QELKNESINAN
+611 KELKNDSINAN
-622 VVSMPSLDVFLKQ
+622 VVSMPCLDIFLDQDK
-635 SNEIQN
+635 EYQN
-641 KIINPN
+641 KIINPE

-656 HPNSWYKILNRSDK
+656 HPNSWYRILNRNDK

-681 PGSELLEHF
+681 PGSELLNHF
-690 GFNKDNVI
+690 GFNTDNVI
-698 QTAKSL
+698 KTAKSL
-704 VND
+704 IND